1 MMDELPILLYTT
13 PEGAVKVKAVLKD
26 ETMWLTQADMA
37 DLFDVAPQNITYHL
51 KKIYASGELSEAA
64 TCKEIL
70 QVQNEGAREIARN
83 LVFTM
88 KEFAESVNKFLS
100 FNEYKILVG
109 AGKVPRGVAD
119 EKAEHEYDIFNR
131 TQPVFSDFDAE
142 IKRITDESS
151 CRQ

>member
-1 MMDELPILLYTT
+1 MDELPILLYTT

-26 ETMWLTQADMA
+26 ETMWLTQAGMA

-70 QVQNEGAREIARN
+70 QVQNEGNREIARN
-83 LVFTM
+83 LRFY
-88 KEFAESVNKFLS
+88 NKFLA
-100 FNEYKILVG
+100 FNEYRVLNGPGKI
-109 AGKVPRGVAD
+109 PRGVAD
-119 EKAEHEYDIFNR
+119 EKAGREYDIFNR

-142 IKRITDESS
+142 IKRISGEGGS
-151 CRQ
+151 RAKEAGK